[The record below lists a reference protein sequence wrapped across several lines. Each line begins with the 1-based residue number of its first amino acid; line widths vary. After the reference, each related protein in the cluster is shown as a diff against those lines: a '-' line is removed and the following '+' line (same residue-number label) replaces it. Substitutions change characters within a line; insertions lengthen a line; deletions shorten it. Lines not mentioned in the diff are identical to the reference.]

1 MSLIFDALQRAEA
14 ERSGVDLSELNAVT
28 EVLQRAELH
37 AVSTRKTVAS
47 RSAASA
53 QIGEIDTSLP
63 SGAVALNATVTESLG
78 SAELSPNVDYS
89 DVFRQF
95 PSQKVIIPSENRLV
109 TLTDGENLAAENFR
123 FLGIRLQ
130 HFRRERALKKLLITS
145 TIPQEG
151 KSFISAN
158 LSCSLARKT
167 QQKVLLVEGD
177 VRRPALSQMFGIEKI
192 PGICECLQGER
203 DVMKS
208 VYHLEE
214 AGLWFL
220 PAGNTPKNPLE
231 LLQTAKLSA
240 MMNPLA
246 TWFDWIIIDSPPVMP
261 LADTSLWMRM
271 ADGVLLVVRQGT
283 TVKRQ
288 LERGLEALEGNKLVA
303 AVLNGAK
310 RKTDSDYYYTKPPST
325 TSRPD

>member
-1 MSLIFDALQRAEA
+1 MSRIFDALQRAEA
-14 ERSGVDLSELNAVT
+14 ERSGVDLSELPAAT

-37 AVSTRKTVAS
+37 AVSARKAAGLRSSAS
-47 RSAASA
+47 PGLAEA
-53 QIGEIDTSLP
+53 DTSLLP
-63 SGAVALNATVTESLG
+63 GAAVLDERATVLRG
-78 SAELSPNVDYS
+78 AAELSTALDYS
-89 DVFRQF
+89 DVFLQF
-95 PSQKVIIPSENRLV
+95 ASQKIAIPSDSPLV
-109 TLTDGENLAAENFR
+109 TLTDHENLAAENFR

-151 KSFISAN
+151 KSFISGN

-177 VRRPALSQMFGIEKI
+177 VRRPTLSQMFGIEKI

-203 DVMKS
+203 DVIKS

-220 PAGNTPKNPLE
+220 PAGKAPKNPLE
-231 LLQTAKLSA
+231 LLQTAKVSA
-240 MMNPLA
+240 MMNPLTA
-246 TWFDWIIIDSPPVMP
+246 WFDWIIIDSPPVMP
-261 LADTSLWMRM
+261 LADTSLWMRL

-303 AVLNGAK
+303 AVLNGSK
-310 RKTDSDYYYTKPPST
+310 RKSDSDYYYTKAPST
-325 TSRPD
+325 T

>member
-1 MSLIFDALQRAEA
+1 MSRIFDALQRAEA
-14 ERSGVDLSELNAVT
+14 ERSGVDLSELPAAT
-28 EVLQRAELH
+28 EVLQRAEFH
-37 AVSTRKTVAS
+37 AVSSRKAAGLRSSAS
-47 RSAASA
+47 PRLA
-53 QIGEIDTSLP
+53 EVDTSLLP
-63 SGAVALNATVTESLG
+63 GAAVLDDVATEPLGAVEP
-78 SAELSPNVDYS
+78 SAVVDYS
-89 DVFRQF
+89 DVFQQF
-95 PSQKVIIPSENRLV
+95 ASQKITIPSDSRLV
-109 TLTDGENLAAENFR
+109 TLTDHENLAAENFR

-151 KSFISAN
+151 KSFISGN

-177 VRRPALSQMFGIEKI
+177 VRRPALSQMFGIDRI

-203 DVMKS
+203 DVIKS

-220 PAGNTPKNPLE
+220 PAGNAPKNPLE
-231 LLQTAKLSA
+231 LLQTAKVSA
-240 MMNPLA
+240 MMNPLTA
-246 TWFDWIIIDSPPVMP
+246 WFDWIIIDSPPVMP
-261 LADTSLWMRM
+261 LADTSLWMRL

-303 AVLNGAK
+303 AVLNGSK
-310 RKTDSDYYYTKPPST
+310 RKSDSDYYYTKAPST
-325 TSRPD
+325 T

>member
-1 MSLIFDALQRAEA
+1 MSRIFDALQRAEA
-14 ERSGVDLSELNAVT
+14 ERSGVDLSELPAAT
-28 EVLQRAELH
+28 ELLQRAEFH
-37 AVSTRKTVAS
+37 AVSARKAAGLRSSAS
-47 RSAASA
+47 PRLA
-53 QIGEIDTSLP
+53 QVDTSLP
-63 SGAVALNATVTESLG
+63 PGAAVLDDTATEPLG
-78 SAELSPNVDYS
+78 AAELSAAVDCS

-95 PSQKVIIPSENRLV
+95 ASQSIAIPPDSRLV
-109 TLTDGENLAAENFR
+109 TLTDHENLAAENFR

-151 KSFISAN
+151 KSFISGN

-177 VRRPALSQMFGIEKI
+177 VRRPALSQMFGVEKI

-203 DVMKS
+203 DVIKS

-220 PAGNTPKNPLE
+220 PAGNAPKNPLE
-231 LLQTAKLSA
+231 LLQTAKVSA
-240 MMNPLA
+240 MINPLTA
-246 TWFDWIIIDSPPVMP
+246 WFDWIIIDSPPVMP
-261 LADTSLWMRM
+261 LADTSLWMRL

-283 TVKRQ
+283 TMKRQ

-303 AVLNGAK
+303 AVLNGSK
-310 RKTDSDYYYTKPPST
+310 RKSDSDYYYTKAPST
-325 TSRPD
+325 S